1 MTELNVRMSM
11 TKPGQVTWAEPDIG
25 YKCAACI
32 HAVKA
37 DAKEIK
43 ENDKLAAH
51 RCGLV
56 KLHTGKK
63 GVVFNAYRA
72 TACSK
77 FGS

>member
-11 TKPGQVTWAEPDIG
+11 TKPGQVTWAEPEIG
-25 YKCAACI
+25 HKCAACI

-37 DAKEIK
+37 ASNEIK
-43 ENDKLAAH
+43 QSDRLAAH
-51 RCGLV
+51 RCDLV
-56 KLHTGKK
+56 KLHTNKK
-63 GVVFNAYRA
+63 GVLFNAYQA